1 MRMKT
6 TYKLELAYT
15 VENVLYRISLLN
27 VFSHDF
33 LEYSIEEF

>member
-6 TYKLELAYT
+6 KNKLELAYA
-15 VENVLYRISLLN
+15 VANVLYRVSLLS
-27 VFSHDF
+27 VVSHDC